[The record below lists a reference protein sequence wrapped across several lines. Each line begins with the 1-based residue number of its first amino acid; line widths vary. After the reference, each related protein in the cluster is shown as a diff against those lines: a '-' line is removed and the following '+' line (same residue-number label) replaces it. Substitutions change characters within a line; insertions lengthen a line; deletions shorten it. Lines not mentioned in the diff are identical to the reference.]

1 MKKGKLKGTLVF
13 WAWVW
18 LGPAAL
24 TFIGLW
30 WQESILASDDLSMI
44 YSALAFM
51 VLPASSYIGALWAVK
66 ASGRRHEC
74 VKLNCMVAFELMT
87 VYALSYGVSRKWAE
101 CCSYIITVVI
111 CGAMAWRESKL
122 AKIEEP
128 EEPEKPKEKNTKR
141 QDNYLV
147 LMLLTLVVAILA
159 FAIGVE
165 VGKTKVD
172 LEKLT
177 IDGRSIVDVV
187 ELVSDNYGMTPQEA
201 CGIIDEY
208 NYGDNHG
215 GYTWDEYINAIEAAI
230 STAGYFP
237 PME

>member
-1 MKKGKLKGTLVF
+1 
-13 WAWVW
+13 
-18 LGPAAL
+18 
-24 TFIGLW
+24 
-30 WQESILASDDLSMI
+30 
-44 YSALAFM
+44 
-51 VLPASSYIGALWAVK
+51 
-66 ASGRRHEC
+66 
-74 VKLNCMVAFELMT
+74 
-87 VYALSYGVSRKWAE
+87 
-101 CCSYIITVVI
+101 
-111 CGAMAWRESKL
+111 MAWRESRL

-128 EEPEKPKEKNTKR
+128 EEPEKPKEKNTQR

-147 LMLLTLVVAILA
+147 LMLLTLAVAILA